1 MRFSKDAMSVRKNI
15 KTMMKTKIERNIM
28 QKLIRC
34 LALSMIAMGVS
45 TSYASNATQVTGTA
59 SSTYAKTK
67 YPMVFVHGVA
77 GFSRA
82 GSDPLGVD
90 YWHQI
95 LPDLARNGANVW
107 ATRLSPFNS
116 NEIRGEQLAQQV
128 EEIIAITG
136 QPKVNLIG
144 HSQGGPTI
152 RYVAGIMP
160 NKVASLTSVSGTH
173 KGSPVASLIM
183 NVDGTVLGTAG
194 SAVVNFFSGAI
205 TWSQGLDPKSYPHDA
220 LAAGRSISVEGST
233 QFNTRFPMGVPTTTC
248 GEGNYQEKGIYMYSF
263 SGTRAVTNIL
273 DPLDSLFAGTSLI
286 VDITGDNDGMVS
298 RCSAKFGRTIRDNL
312 PWNHADEVNQVLGL
326 KSLFAPD
333 PIDIYRQH
341 ANRLKLQG
349 L

>member
-1 MRFSKDAMSVRKNI
+1 
-15 KTMMKTKIERNIM
+15 M

-95 LPDLARNGANVW
+95 LPNLARNGANVW

-116 NEIRGEQLAQQV
+116 NEIRGEQLVQQV
-128 EEIIAITG
+128 EEILAITG
-136 QPKVNLIG
+136 QQKVNLIG

-160 NKVASLTSVSGTH
+160 SKVASLTSVSGTH
-173 KGSPVASLIM
+173 KGSPVASLLM
-183 NVDGTVLGTAG
+183 KTDGTIFG
-194 SAVVNFFSGAI
+194 SAGAAMANFFSGAI
-205 TWSQGLDPKSYPHDA
+205 TWSQGLNPKSYPHDA
-220 LAAGRSISVEGST
+220 MAAGRSISVEGST
-233 QFNTRFPMGVPTTTC
+233 AFNTRFPMGVPTTAC
-248 GEGNYQEKGIYMYSF
+248 GEGTYQDKGIYMYSF
-263 SGTRAVTNIL
+263 SGTQALTNIL
-273 DPLDSLFAGTSLI
+273 DPLDPLFAGTSLI
-286 VDITGDNDGMVS
+286 VDIKGDNDGMVS
-298 RCSAKFGRTIRDNL
+298 RCSAKFGRTIRDTL
-312 PWNHADEVNQVLGL
+312 PWNHADEVNQVMGL
-326 KSLFAPD
+326 RSWFSPNPVD
-333 PIDIYRQH
+333 VYRQH